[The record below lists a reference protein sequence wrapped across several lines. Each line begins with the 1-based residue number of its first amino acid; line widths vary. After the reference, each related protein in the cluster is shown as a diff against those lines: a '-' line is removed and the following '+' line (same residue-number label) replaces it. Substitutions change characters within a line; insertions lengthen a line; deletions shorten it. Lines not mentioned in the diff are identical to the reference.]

1 MNFKFLPF
9 VIGMALASTVAN
21 AADGNF
27 YNLTVTNYANI
38 ASCKLSNIEVT
49 NSANIASCKLSNIE
63 VTNSATFR
71 NNLSANKLNVDGIE
85 GMTISIPTGAGSDYR
100 NFITGKNNKN
110 KYTLFY
116 VSGTGNIGAT
126 GLTIKSDHGLT
137 TNTGSALSIYH
148 DESTSVISAIGYR
161 GVADPMKFLASK
173 FTFDRG
179 EVVINNKLTCKDELE
194 VIGLTASTIKAD
206 DINVNMNNAADYV
219 FDENYNLK
227 SLSEVES
234 YVNEHKHLPG
244 IPSAAEMEQ
253 NGVSVSAMSNML
265 LEKVEEL
272 TLHMIR
278 LEKENEA
285 LKAEVESLKK

>member
-9 VIGMALASTVAN
+9 VIGMALASTAAN
-21 AADGNF
+21 AADGSF
-27 YNLTVTNYANI
+27 TNLTV
-38 ASCKLSNIEVT
+38 SN
-49 NSANIASCKLSNIE
+49 N
-63 VTNSATFR
+63 ATVS
-71 NNLSANKLNVDGIE
+71 NNLTTKNATISNNLTTKNAVVNNKLDIDHKSGVTGNFIE
-85 GMTISIPTGAGSDYR
+85 CTDLSKGGYNTMFSVSGAGYVRSTGLTVRPTAADHCCEAALGIRY
-100 NFITGKNNKN
+100 NKNTGKNGFEFTTSSYMNQ
-110 KYTLFY
+110 FY
-116 VSGTGNIGAT
+116 PMFFEAT
-126 GLTIKSDHGLT
+126 
-137 TNTGSALSIYH
+137 
-148 DESTSVISAIGYR
+148 
-161 GVADPMKFLASK
+161 K

-219 FDENYNLK
+219 FDESYNLK

-253 NGVSVSAMSNML
+253 NGISVSAMSNML

-272 TLHMIR
+272 TLHMIQ
-278 LEKENEA
+278 LKKENEA
-285 LKAEVESLKK
+285 LKAEVKSLKK

>member
-9 VIGMALASTVAN
+9 VIGMALASTAAN
-21 AADGNF
+21 AADGSF
-27 YNLTVTNYANI
+27 DNLTV
-38 ASCKLSNIEVT
+38 
-49 NSANIASCKLSNIE
+49 NSSSTLNGTTVL
-63 VTNSATFR
+63 
-71 NNLSANKLNVDGIE
+71 KLNKTSGYFLRADNQKVSAYNT
-85 GMTISIPTGAGSDYR
+85 M
-100 NFITGKNNKN
+100 
-110 KYTLFY
+110 FY
-116 VSGTGNIGAT
+116 VTSSGEIGGTSLHLQSQSASHCCSPQLNIT
-126 GLTIKSDHGLT
+126 YSDENQEYRIKS
-137 TNTGSALSIYH
+137 S
-148 DESTSVISAIGYR
+148 GYMGR
-161 GVADPMKFLASK
+161 FYPLVFTASK
-173 FTFDRG
+173 FTFNEG

-219 FDENYNLK
+219 FDESYNLK

-278 LEKENEA
+278 LEKENAA
-285 LKAEVESLKK
+285 LKAEVKSLKK

>member
-9 VIGMALASTVAN
+9 VIGMALASTAAN
-21 AADGNF
+21 AADGSF
-27 YNLTVTNYANI
+27 TNLTV
-38 ASCKLSNIEVT
+38 SN
-49 NSANIASCKLSNIE
+49 N
-63 VTNSATFR
+63 ATV
-71 NNLSANKLNVDGIE
+71 SNKLNVSGIS
-85 GMTISIPTGAGSDYR
+85 TFNKTANFKNLVNITLAKGANN
-100 NFITGKNNKN
+100 NFIECSDLNKSAYN
-110 KYTLFY
+110 TMFY
-116 VSGTGNIGAT
+116 VSNYGYAFAT
-126 GLTIKSDHGLT
+126 GFVVRETAANHCCSP
-137 TNTGSALSIYH
+137 ALHIDYDTPNSRFNIDTESYMGRFHPIYL
-148 DESTSVISAIGYR
+148 
-161 GVADPMKFLASK
+161 KASK
-173 FTFDRG
+173 FTFDGG

-194 VIGLTASTIKAD
+194 VVGVTASTIKAD

-244 IPSAAEMEQ
+244 IPSAADMAE

-278 LEKENEA
+278 LEKENAA
-285 LKAEVESLKK
+285 LKAEVKSLKK

>member
-9 VIGMALASTVAN
+9 VIGMALASTAAN
-21 AADGNF
+21 AADGSF
-27 YNLTVTNYANI
+27 DNLTV
-38 ASCKLSNIEVT
+38 SN
-49 NSANIASCKLSNIE
+49 N
-63 VTNSATFR
+63 ATV
-71 NNLSANKLNVDGIE
+71 SNKLNVSGISTFNKRVSFNKE
-85 GMTISIPTGAGSDYR
+85 AIFNLAKGANNY
-100 NFITGKNNKN
+100 FIECVDLSRSAYSTM
-110 KYTLFY
+110 FY
-116 VSGTGNIGAT
+116 VAPSGRAVST
-126 GLTIKSDHGLT
+126 GLTVRETSANHCC
-137 TNTGSALSIYH
+137 SPALSIDY
-148 DESTSVISAIGYR
+148 DTPNSRFNIDTESYMGRFHPIYL
-161 GVADPMKFLASK
+161 KASK
-173 FTFDRG
+173 FTFDGG

-219 FDENYNLK
+219 FDENYDLK

-272 TLHMIR
+272 TLHMIQ
-278 LEKENEA
+278 LKKENEA
-285 LKAEVESLKK
+285 LKAEVKSLKK

>member
-1 MNFKFLPF
+1 
-9 VIGMALASTVAN
+9 
-21 AADGNF
+21 
-27 YNLTVTNYANI
+27 
-38 ASCKLSNIEVT
+38 
-49 NSANIASCKLSNIE
+49 
-63 VTNSATFR
+63 
-71 NNLSANKLNVDGIE
+71 
-85 GMTISIPTGAGSDYR
+85 
-100 NFITGKNNKN
+100 
-110 KYTLFY
+110 
-116 VSGTGNIGAT
+116 
-126 GLTIKSDHGLT
+126 
-137 TNTGSALSIYH
+137 
-148 DESTSVISAIGYR
+148 
-161 GVADPMKFLASK
+161 
-173 FTFDRG
+173 FTFDKG
-179 EVVINNKLTCKDELE
+179 EVVINGKLTCKDELE

-278 LEKENEA
+278 LEKENAA
-285 LKAEVESLKK
+285 LKAEVKSLKK

>member
-9 VIGMALASTVAN
+9 VIGMALASTAAN
-21 AADGNF
+21 AADGSF
-27 YNLTVTNYANI
+27 TNLTV
-38 ASCKLSNIEVT
+38 SN
-49 NSANIASCKLSNIE
+49 N
-63 VTNSATFR
+63 ATV
-71 NNLSANKLNVDGIE
+71 SNKLNVSGIS
-85 GMTISIPTGAGSDYR
+85 TFNKTANFKNLVNITLAKGANN
-100 NFITGKNNKN
+100 NFIECSDLNKSAYN
-110 KYTLFY
+110 TMFY
-116 VSGTGNIGAT
+116 VTNYGYAFAT
-126 GLTIKSDHGLT
+126 GFVVRET
-137 TNTGSALSIYH
+137 SANHCCSPALHIDYDTPNSRFNIDTESYMGRFHPIYL
-148 DESTSVISAIGYR
+148 
-161 GVADPMKFLASK
+161 KASS
-173 FTFDRG
+173 FTFDGG

-272 TLHMIR
+272 TLHMIQ
-278 LEKENEA
+278 LKKENEA
-285 LKAEVESLKK
+285 LKAEVKSLKK

>member
-9 VIGMALASTVAN
+9 VIGMALVSTAAN

-27 YNLTVTNYANI
+27 SNLT
-38 ASCKLSNIEVT
+38 VT
-49 NSANIASCKLSNIE
+49 NSANIASCKFSNLE

-71 NNLSANKLNVDGIE
+71 NNLSANKLNVEGSE
-85 GMTISIPTGAGSDYR
+85 GMTISIPIGTGLDYQ

-126 GLTIKSDHGLT
+126 GLTIKSDYGLT

-148 DESTSVISAIGYR
+148 DGSTSVISAIGYR
-161 GVADPMKFLASK
+161 GVADPMKFLAK
-173 FTFDRG
+173 EFVFDKG
-179 EVVINNKLTCKDELE
+179 NMTVNGKITCKEELK
-194 VIGLTASTIKAD
+194 VAS
-206 DINVNMNNAADYV
+206 INTKDVNVEMSNAADYV
-219 FDENYNLK
+219 FDENYDLK
-227 SLSEVES
+227 SLNEVES
-234 YVNEHKHLPG
+234 FVKENKHLPG
-244 IPSAAEMEQ
+244 MPSAAEMAE
-253 NGVSVSAMSNML
+253 NGMSVATMSNLL

-278 LEKENEA
+278 LEKENAA
-285 LKAEVESLKK
+285 LKAEVKSLKK

>member
-1 MNFKFLPF
+1 MNYKFLPF
-9 VIGMALASTVAN
+9 VIGMTLASTAAN

-49 NSANIASCKLSNIE
+49 NSA
-63 VTNSATFR
+63 TFR
-71 NNLSANKLNVDGIE
+71 NNLSANKLNVEGSE
-85 GMTISIPTGAGSDYR
+85 GMTISIPIGTGLDYQ

-126 GLTIKSDHGLT
+126 GLTIKSDYGLT

-148 DESTSVISAIGYR
+148 DGSTSVISAIGYR
-161 GVADPMKFLASK
+161 GVADPMKFLASE
-173 FTFDRG
+173 FVFDKG
-179 EVVINNKLTCKDELE
+179 NMTVNGKITCKDELN
-194 VIGLTASTIKAD
+194 VVALNAK
-206 DINVNMNNAADYV
+206 DINVEMNNAADYV

-234 YVNEHKHLPG
+234 YVNENKHLPG
-244 IPSAAEMEQ
+244 IPSAAEMAE
-253 NGVSVSAMSNML
+253 NGMNVSTMSNLL

-285 LKAEVESLKK
+285 LKAEVKSLKK

>member
-9 VIGMALASTVAN
+9 VIGMALASTAAN

-27 YNLTVTNYANI
+27 YNLT
-38 ASCKLSNIEVT
+38 VT

-71 NNLSANKLNVDGIE
+71 NNLSANKLNVEGSE
-85 GMTISIPTGAGSDYR
+85 GMTISIPTGAGSDYT
-100 NFITGKNNKN
+100 NFIKCKNNQN
-110 KYTLFY
+110 NYTRFY

-126 GLTIKSDHGLT
+126 GLTIKSDYGLT

-148 DESTSVISAIGYR
+148 DGSTSVISAIGYR

-278 LEKENEA
+278 LEKENAA
-285 LKAEVESLKK
+285 LKAEVKSLKK

>member
-9 VIGMALASTVAN
+9 VFGMALVSTAAN
-21 AADGNF
+21 AADGSF
-27 YNLTVTNYANI
+27 TNLTV
-38 ASCKLSNIEVT
+38 SN
-49 NSANIASCKLSNIE
+49 N
-63 VTNSATFR
+63 ATI
-71 NNLSANKLNVDGIE
+71 SNKLNVSNLATFNNQVYIKHASGVND
-85 GMTISIPTGAGSDYR
+85 
-100 NFITGKNNKN
+100 NFIECRDSRSAYNATFK
-110 KYTLFY
+110 
-116 VSGTGNIGAT
+116 VSSTGNVAST
-126 GLTIKSDHGLT
+126 GLSIKPSSPDNPYEATLSIRYNTNLGGYQFT
-137 TNTGSALSIYH
+137 TNSYMDHLYPINF
-148 DESTSVISAIGYR
+148 
-161 GVADPMKFLASK
+161 KASS
-173 FTFDRG
+173 FTFDNG

-244 IPSAAEMEQ
+244 IPSAADMAE

-278 LEKENEA
+278 LEKENAA
-285 LKAEVESLKK
+285 LKAEVKSLKK